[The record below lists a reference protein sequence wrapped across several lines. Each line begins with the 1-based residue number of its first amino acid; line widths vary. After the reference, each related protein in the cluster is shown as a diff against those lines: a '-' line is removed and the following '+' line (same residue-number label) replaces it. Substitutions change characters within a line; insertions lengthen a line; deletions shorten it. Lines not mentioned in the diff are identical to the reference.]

1 MNIAILIAVSYL
13 IGAIPTAIIIGKVF
27 CNTDVRQH
35 GSGSAGATNTW
46 RVLGWK
52 AGIIVLTLD
61 VGKGVVTTTLV
72 PMLPLGSGGLP
83 PELVAILCGLAAVTG
98 HVFPIYAGF
107 RGGKGVA
114 TAAGMLAAIAPI
126 SVGIAASVF
135 GITLVLFRRVSLG
148 SIIGALTIPLSLVL
162 INRYTAIH
170 HHALLIWLG
179 IVLCMFILFTHRGNI
194 LRLVRGEERALPWTQ
209 NSKRTEK
216 RK

>member
-13 IGAIPTAIIIGKVF
+13 IGAVPTAVIIGRVF

-52 AGIIVLTLD
+52 AGIIVLILD
-61 VGKGVVTTTLV
+61 VGKGVVTATLV
-72 PMLPLGSGGLP
+72 PMLPLGSSGLP

-114 TAAGMLAAIAPI
+114 TAAGMLVAIAPI
-126 SVGIAASVF
+126 SVGIAAGVF
-135 GITLVLFRRVSLG
+135 GITLVLFKRVSLS
-148 SIIGALTIPLSLVL
+148 SIVGALSIPLSLVL
-162 INRYTAIH
+162 INRYTAID

-194 LRLVRGEERALPWTQ
+194 LRLVRREERALPWTQ
-209 NSKRTEK
+209 YSKRTGK

>member
-1 MNIAILIAVSYL
+1 LIAVSYL